1 MKKRALV
8 VGSKGQDGTLLCD
21 LLEKNGYGVTGTGRS
36 ELDVLDSGMVSSVVA
51 QLTPS
56 EIYYL
61 PAYHHSSENLP
72 SSSADLFKHSMNV
85 HFHGVI
91 NFLDAIVRVS
101 PSCKLFYAS
110 SSHVFGTS
118 ESGMQNEES
127 ILSPQSEYAI
137 TKVAGMEACAFYR
150 KVHRTFASV
159 GILFNHESSLRK
171 DHFLSKKIVKAAV
184 RIAKEG
190 KGVLELGDLDAQV
203 DWGYAPDYVDAMH
216 KILQLDCAADY
227 VIATG
232 RLHTVRD
239 FAEIAFNSIGLDY
252 RHHVIEKKN
261 DALRSNGRR
270 MGDATKLRCNTG
282 WRPSLDFPEMVRKLV
297 ELEQAAL
304 I

>member
-21 LLEKNGYGVTGTGRS
+21 LLEKNGYRVTGTGRDD
-36 ELDVLDSGMVSSVVA
+36 LDVLDSGMVSSVVA
-51 QLTPS
+51 QLAPS

-85 HFHGVI
+85 HFQGVV
-91 NFLDAIVRVS
+91 NFLDAIVRVN

-127 ILSPQSEYAI
+127 IWDPQSEYAI
-137 TKVAGMEACAFYR
+137 TKVAGMHACAFYR
-150 KVHRTFASV
+150 RVHRIFASV

-171 DHFLSKKIVKAAV
+171 DHFLSKKIVSSVVK
-184 RIAKEG
+184 IAKEG
-190 KGVLELGDLDAQV
+190 QGTLELGDLDAQV
-203 DWGYAPDYVDAMH
+203 DWGYAPDYVAAMH
-216 KILQLDCAADY
+216 KILQLDRADEY

-232 RLHTVRD
+232 KLHTVRD
-239 FAEIAFNSIGLDY
+239 FSEIAFLSAGLIY
-252 RHHVIEKKN
+252 RNHVIEKKN
-261 DALRSNGRR
+261 ETLRSTGRR
-270 MGDATKLRCNTG
+270 VGDATKLKTDTG
-282 WRPSLDFPEMVRKLV
+282 WRPSLDFSGMVRKLV
-297 ELEQAAL
+297 ELEQKSMK
-304 I
+304 